1 MHDRP
6 FCLNQL
12 HKQIIV
18 DQRECPNY
26 QAPRAA
32 KTKASNNDTRYNTR
46 KEIRAGAATS
56 GSYAS
61 TSIRSCSSCIAPT
74 RQQRN
79 IRTTQNPGSIIRNLA
94 AYQAEKRHA
103 EVRNTPLR
111 TTGTPL
117 LTNENWLFDHMPRH
131 RGGARRACSSFSQIE
146 PYDGFAA
153 GGRFRNWP
161 ERMAVHHLK
170 RQAQLPI

>member
-1 MHDRP
+1 MP
-6 FCLNQL
+6 KLSSAACGKNQGQQQR
-12 HKQIIV
+12 HQIQHQEGDPSWRGDIG
-18 DQRECPNY
+18 Q
-26 QAPRAA
+26 
-32 KTKASNNDTRYNTR
+32 
-46 KEIRAGAATS
+46 
-56 GSYAS
+56 YAS
-61 TSIRSCSSCIAPT
+61 TSIRGCSSCIAPT

-79 IRTTQNPGSIIRNLA
+79 IRTTQNPGSISRNLA

-131 RGGARRACSSFSQIE
+131 RGGAGRACSSFSQIE